1 MSTNSVFICDALTGG
16 DLFLNKVQN
25 LIVSSEEATVQGA
38 VYRSKVGFPF
48 LAKSGTDSVQGLLVR
63 LNPSDMCIHIL
74 DELMGF
80 FPQNPAQG
88 LTHREVVKVS
98 TSNGSVEAFV
108 YFLNSEKISSELKYI
123 ENGDW
128 QRVLVEKPPLP
139 QKLTERQRNYIQK
152 LGKSSGRD
160 IVPIDLALY
169 RELMN
174 LELVIDKGR
183 RIALTKLGQEVYRY
197 L

>member
-1 MSTNSVFICDALTGG
+1 MSTNSVFICGALAEG
-16 DLFLNKVQN
+16 DLFLSKIQN
-25 LIVSSEEATVQGA
+25 LIVSSEGA
-38 VYRSKVGFPF
+38 IIQAAAFRSKVGFPV
-48 LAKSGTDSVQGLLVR
+48 LLKGGPDSVRGLVVR
-63 LNPSDMCIHIL
+63 LNSSEISIHIL
-74 DELMGF
+74 DELMGY

-88 LTHREVVKVS
+88 LTYRDLTTVQTEIGTEEV
-98 TSNGSVEAFV
+98 FV
-108 YFLNSEKISSELKYI
+108 YYLNPEKMSAEVKYI

-128 QRVLVEKPPLP
+128 QKALADKPPIP
-139 QKLTERQRNYIQK
+139 SKLNDRQRNYIQK

-160 IVPIDLALY
+160 IVPIDLGLY

>member
-1 MSTNSVFICDALTGG
+1 MSTNSVFVCGALVEG
-16 DLFLNKVQN
+16 DLFLSKIQN
-25 LIVSSEEATVQGA
+25 LIVSSEGA
-38 VYRSKVGFPF
+38 IIQASAYRSKVGFPV
-48 LAKSGTDSVQGLLVR
+48 LLKGGVDSVRGLIVR
-63 LNPSDMCIHIL
+63 LNSSELSIHIL

-88 LTHREVVKVS
+88 LTYRDVATVQTEI
-98 TSNGSVEAFV
+98 GVEDTFV
-108 YFLNSEKISSELKYI
+108 YYLNPEKISSEVKYI

-128 QRVLVEKPPLP
+128 QKALTEKPPIPL
-139 QKLTERQRNYIQK
+139 KLNERQRCYIQK

-160 IVPIDLALY
+160 IVPIDLGLY

>member
-1 MSTNSVFICDALTGG
+1 MSTNSVFLCGSLLDG
-16 DLFLNKVQN
+16 DSFLNKIQN
-25 LIVSSEEATVQGA
+25 LIVSSDAASIQA
-38 VYRSKVGFPF
+38 SVYRSKVGFPVLF
-48 LAKSGTDSVQGLLVR
+48 KSGADLIKGTLVR
-63 LNPSDMCIHIL
+63 LSSSDLCIHIL
-74 DELMGF
+74 DELMGY
-80 FPQNPAQG
+80 FPQNPVQG
-88 LTHREVVKVS
+88 LTCREIVTIQTES
-98 TSNGSVEAFV
+98 GLEDAFV
-108 YFLNSEKISSELKYI
+108 YFLNPEKMSNELKYI

-128 QRVLVEKPPLP
+128 QKALEEKPPIP
-139 QKLTERQRNYIQK
+139 KKLNEKQRNYIQK

-160 IVPIDLALY
+160 IVPIDLGLY